1 MPSSAALSGVG
12 LVEAATTST
21 TARVA
26 LIGNPNTGKTTLF
39 NRLCGARAK
48 TSNFPGTT
56 TSTRVGRTE
65 LDGAQP
71 LEVVDLPGL
80 YELELD
86 SPEARI
92 ARGVLRGE
100 GLFRRPDAVVVLV
113 DACNLTRN
121 LVLVGQLLAY
131 DEPVVIALNMV
142 DLAQRRGLTVD
153 AAALSRRLGAPVV
166 PMVARKGEGLDALRT
181 ALADVLRVRRQTRP
195 ADLPQGQQSIDA
207 LTLWADGVLA
217 EAAGGSAALGSAVD
231 TFTERLDRAFTHPIL
246 GILVF
251 LGIMGGLFWTLFALA
266 ALPMDLIEATFAHL
280 GDFVRAYLP
289 AGPVRDLLS
298 EGIIGGVAGTIVFL
312 PQICLLFFLISLL
325 EDTGYLARAAFVMD
339 RVLHRFGLPGHAFV
353 PLLTSH
359 ACALPGIMSTR
370 LIPDRRDRLATILV
384 APFMSCSARL
394 PVYVLLTS
402 LLFADRPAL
411 AGIAFAG
418 CYLLGASAALFSA
431 WLVGRTILEGR
442 ARPMMLEL
450 PSYKMPSFTNALLT
464 AKDQGIAFLKT
475 AGTVIM
481 AICIVM
487 WWMSAYPRVEPTPQ
501 VEALRAEAAQPGL
514 AVDRV
519 EALTSE
525 ADTLQAKAEQAGS
538 FAGQLGRLMQP
549 VFQPLGYDWQL
560 TVGVLTSFLAREVFV
575 STMSVLVG
583 GGDAT
588 DVDEGVIARIRAMT
602 RDDGSPVFT
611 PATAASA
618 LIFFVLAMQCL
629 PTLTVTRR
637 ETGGLKYAAMQLG
650 YMSGLAYIGAFL
662 MYQGLRLAGIA

>member
-1 MPSSAALSGVG
+1 MPSPAALPVEPVRATSAA
-12 LVEAATTST
+12 
-21 TARVA
+21 RIA

-56 TSTRVGRTE
+56 TSTRVGKTE
-65 LDGAQP
+65 LENGQL

-86 SPEARI
+86 APESRI

-131 DEPVVIALNMV
+131 DEPVVVALNMV

-153 AAALSRRLGAPVV
+153 AASLSRRLGVPVI
-166 PMVARKGEGLDALRT
+166 PMVTRKGEGLEPLR
-181 ALADVLRVRRQTRP
+181 AAIAGVLRAPRQPRP
-195 ADLPQGQQSIDA
+195 ADLPQSIEA
-207 LTLWADGVLA
+207 LTDWADGILA
-217 EAAGGSAALGSAVD
+217 EAAGGSAAVGSAID
-231 TFTERLDRAFTHPIL
+231 TFTERLDRGFTHPVL

-251 LGIMGGLFWTLFALA
+251 LAIMGGLFWTLFALA
-266 ALPMDLIEATFAHL
+266 ALPMDLIEVTFAHL
-280 GDFVRAYLP
+280 GDLVRTYLP
-289 AGPVRDLLS
+289 EGPIRDLLTD
-298 EGIIGGVAGTIVFL
+298 GIIGGVAGTIVFL

-402 LLFADRPAL
+402 LLFADRPAF
-411 AGIAFAG
+411 AGLAFAG
-418 CYLLGASAALFSA
+418 CYLLGAGAALLSA
-431 WLVGRTILEGR
+431 LLFGRTILKGR
-442 ARPMMLEL
+442 ARPMVLEL
-450 PSYKMPSFTNALLT
+450 PSYKVPSLMNAVLT
-464 AKDQGIAFLKT
+464 AKDQGLAFLKT

-481 AICIVM
+481 AICVVM
-487 WWMSAYPRVEPTPQ
+487 WWMSAYPRVAETPA
-501 VEALRAEAAQPGL
+501 VAALRAEASVQGVAAQR
-514 AVDRV
+514 A
-519 EALTSE
+519 EELTSE
-525 ADTLQAKAEQAGS
+525 ADNLQAKAEQAGS
-538 FAGQLGRLMQP
+538 FIGVIGRTLQP

-583 GGDAT
+583 GGGEA
-588 DVDEGVIARIRAMT
+588 DVDEGVITRIRAMT

-629 PTLTVTRR
+629 PTLAITRK

-650 YMSGLAYIGAFL
+650 YMSSLAYVGAFIT
-662 MYQGLRLAGIA
+662 YQVLHLAGVA